1 MFEQQYAM
9 TMLLIMTTMNVFL
22 GIVMVAGFIPVEYGM
37 SLAFFAMCGMIWK
50 CKVDLM
56 GNVRL
61 WENPKQYSRSY
72 GEVIYMVSPYNRD
85 TTHVKTTPAF
95 SPS

>member
-22 GIVMVAGFIPVEYGM
+22 GIVMFAGIIPVEYGM
-37 SLAFFAMCGMIWK
+37 TLACFAMCGMIWK

-61 WENPKQYSRSY
+61 WENPKQYRERMDSRILRGRFDKENDELS
-72 GEVIYMVSPYNRD
+72 
-85 TTHVKTTPAF
+85 
-95 SPS
+95 

>member
-1 MFEQQYAM
+1 MREQEYAM

-22 GIVMVAGFIPVEYGM
+22 GIIMVAGFIPIEYGM

-61 WENPKQYSRSY
+61 WENPKQY
-72 GEVIYMVSPYNRD
+72 RD
-85 TTHVKTTPAF
+85 RMDTRILRGRFEKENDEL
-95 SPS
+95 S

>member
-1 MFEQQYAM
+1 MKMFEQQYAM
-9 TMLLIMTTMNVFL
+9 TMLIIMTVTNVFL
-22 GIVMVAGFIPVEYGM
+22 GIVMVAGFIPIEYGM

-61 WENPKQYSRSY
+61 WENPKQY
-72 GEVIYMVSPYNRD
+72 RD
-85 TTHVKTTPAF
+85 RMDTRILRGRFDEEK
-95 SPS
+95 

>member
-22 GIVMVAGFIPVEYGM
+22 GIVMVAGFIPIEYGM

-56 GNVRL
+56 VDVRL
-61 WENPKQYSRSY
+61 WENPKQY
-72 GEVIYMVSPYNRD
+72 RD
-85 TTHVKTTPAF
+85 RMDTRILRGRVEEEK
-95 SPS
+95 

>member
-1 MFEQQYAM
+1 MREQEYAM

-22 GIVMVAGFIPVEYGM
+22 GIIMVAGFIPIEYGM

-61 WENPKQYSRSY
+61 WENPKQY
-72 GEVIYMVSPYNRD
+72 RD
-85 TTHVKTTPAF
+85 RMDTRILRGRFDEEK
-95 SPS
+95 

>member
-1 MFEQQYAM
+1 MREQEYAM

-22 GIVMVAGFIPVEYGM
+22 GILMVAGFIPIEYGM
-37 SLAFFAMCGMIWK
+37 ALAFFAMCGMIWK

-61 WENPKQYSRSY
+61 WENPKQY
-72 GEVIYMVSPYNRD
+72 RD
-85 TTHVKTTPAF
+85 RMDTRILRGRFDKENDEL
-95 SPS
+95 S

>member
-9 TMLLIMTTMNVFL
+9 TMLLIMTVTNVFL
-22 GIVMVAGFIPVEYGM
+22 GIVMVAGFIPIEYGM

-61 WENPKQYSRSY
+61 WENPKQYRERMDSRILR
-72 GEVIYMVSPYNRD
+72 GRFEEE
-85 TTHVKTTPAF
+85 K
-95 SPS
+95 

>member
-9 TMLLIMTTMNVFL
+9 TMLLIMTVTNVFL
-22 GIVMVAGFIPVEYGM
+22 GIVMVAGFVPIEYGM

-61 WENPKQYSRSY
+61 WENPKQY
-72 GEVIYMVSPYNRD
+72 RD
-85 TTHVKTTPAF
+85 RMDTRILRGRFDKENDEL
-95 SPS
+95 S

>member
-9 TMLLIMTTMNVFL
+9 TMLLIMTVTNVFL
-22 GIVMVAGFIPVEYGM
+22 GIVMVAGFIPIEYGM
-37 SLAFFAMCGMIWK
+37 SLAFFTMCGMIWK

-61 WENPKQYSRSY
+61 WENPKQY
-72 GEVIYMVSPYNRD
+72 RD
-85 TTHVKTTPAF
+85 RMDTRILRGRFEEEK
-95 SPS
+95 

>member
-9 TMLLIMTTMNVFL
+9 TMLIIMTVTNVFL
-22 GIVMVAGFIPVEYGM
+22 GIVMVAGFIPIEYGM

-61 WENPKQYSRSY
+61 WENPKQY
-72 GEVIYMVSPYNRD
+72 RD
-85 TTHVKTTPAF
+85 RMDTRILRGRFEEDK
-95 SPS
+95 

>member
-9 TMLLIMTTMNVFL
+9 TMLIIMTVTNVFL
-22 GIVMVAGFIPVEYGM
+22 GIVMIAGFIPVEYGM

-61 WENPKQYSRSY
+61 WENPKQY
-72 GEVIYMVSPYNRD
+72 RD
-85 TTHVKTTPAF
+85 RMDTRILRGRFEKENDEL
-95 SPS
+95 S

>member
-1 MFEQQYAM
+1 
-9 TMLLIMTTMNVFL
+9 
-22 GIVMVAGFIPVEYGM
+22 M

-61 WENPKQYSRSY
+61 WENPKQYRDRMDKSNTI
-72 GEVIYMVSPYNRD
+72 EADLKRD
-85 TTHVKTTPAF
+85 TTYVKTTPAF

>member
-1 MFEQQYAM
+1 MKMLEQQYAM
-9 TMLLIMTTMNVFL
+9 TMLLIMTVTNVFL
-22 GIVMVAGFIPVEYGM
+22 GIVMVAGFVPIEYGM

-61 WENPKQYSRSY
+61 WENPKQY
-72 GEVIYMVSPYNRD
+72 RD
-85 TTHVKTTPAF
+85 RMDTRILRGRFEKENDEL
-95 SPS
+95 S

>member
-1 MFEQQYAM
+1 MREQEYAM

-22 GIVMVAGFIPVEYGM
+22 GILMVAGYIPIEYGM
-37 SLAFFAMCGMIWK
+37 SLAFFGMCGMIWK

-61 WENPKQYSRSY
+61 WENPKQY
-72 GEVIYMVSPYNRD
+72 RD
-85 TTHVKTTPAF
+85 RMDTRILRGRFEEEK
-95 SPS
+95 

>member
-1 MFEQQYAM
+1 MLEQQYAM
-9 TMLLIMTTMNVFL
+9 TMLLIMTVTNVFL
-22 GIVMVAGFIPVEYGM
+22 GIVMVAGFIPIEYGM

-61 WENPKQYSRSY
+61 WENPKQYR
-72 GEVIYMVSPYNRD
+72 ERMD
-85 TTHVKTTPAF
+85 TRILRGRFEEEK
-95 SPS
+95 

>member
-9 TMLLIMTTMNVFL
+9 TMLIIMTVTNVFL

-61 WENPKQYSRSY
+61 WENPKQY
-72 GEVIYMVSPYNRD
+72 RD
-85 TTHVKTTPAF
+85 RMDTRILRGRFDEEK
-95 SPS
+95 

>member
-9 TMLLIMTTMNVFL
+9 TMLLIMTVTNVFL
-22 GIVMVAGFIPVEYGM
+22 GIVMVAGFIPIEYGM

-61 WENPKQYSRSY
+61 WENPKQY
-72 GEVIYMVSPYNRD
+72 RD
-85 TTHVKTTPAF
+85 RMDTRILRGRFDKENDEL
-95 SPS
+95 S

>member
-1 MFEQQYAM
+1 MREQEYAM
-9 TMLLIMTTMNVFL
+9 TMLLMMTTMNAFL
-22 GIVMVAGFIPVEYGM
+22 GIVMVAGFIPIEYGM

-61 WENPKQYSRSY
+61 WENPKQYRQRK
-72 GEVIYMVSPYNRD
+72 NREL
-85 TTHVKTTPAF
+85 P
-95 SPS
+95 

>member
-22 GIVMVAGFIPVEYGM
+22 GIVMVAGIIPVEYGM
-37 SLAFFAMCGMIWK
+37 TLAFFAMCGIIWK

-61 WENPKQYSRSY
+61 WENPKQYR
-72 GEVIYMVSPYNRD
+72 ERMDNRILRGRFEED
-85 TTHVKTTPAF
+85 K
-95 SPS
+95 

>member
-9 TMLLIMTTMNVFL
+9 TMLLIMTVTNVFL
-22 GIVMVAGFIPVEYGM
+22 GIVMVAGFVPIEYGM

-56 GNVRL
+56 GNIRL
-61 WENPKQYSRSY
+61 WENPKQYRERMDSRILR
-72 GEVIYMVSPYNRD
+72 GRFEEE
-85 TTHVKTTPAF
+85 K
-95 SPS
+95 

>member
-1 MFEQQYAM
+1 MTMFEQQYAM
-9 TMLLIMTTMNVFL
+9 TMLLIMTVTNVFL
-22 GIVMVAGFIPVEYGM
+22 GIVMVAGFIPIEYGM

-61 WENPKQYSRSY
+61 WENPKQY
-72 GEVIYMVSPYNRD
+72 RD
-85 TTHVKTTPAF
+85 RIDTRILKGRF
-95 SPS
+95 EEDN